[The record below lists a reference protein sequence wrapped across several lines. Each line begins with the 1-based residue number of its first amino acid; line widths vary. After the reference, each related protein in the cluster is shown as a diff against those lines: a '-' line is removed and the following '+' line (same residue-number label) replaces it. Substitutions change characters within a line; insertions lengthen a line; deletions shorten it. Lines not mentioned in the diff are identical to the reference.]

1 MTREITVSGRRV
13 AFDCRGSSRGF
24 PVFLLH
30 GTPGSRSGPALRPSV
45 LYRLG
50 VQLISYDR
58 PGYGRS
64 DRDPARTVADAAQ
77 DVLAIADALDLKEFS
92 VIGRSG
98 GGPHALACAALLGKW
113 VQRAAVLVSIA
124 PSEATDLNWDEGMC
138 ESNVSEYELA
148 SHSVDAVTA
157 DLTQR
162 AARIAED
169 PRSLLEDLQRELTAP
184 DLKVINDAAIRQQ
197 LKITYAEAVREGADG
212 WIDDVLAF
220 RKPWGFNVADIKVPV
235 LLWHGADDV
244 FSPVAHTHW
253 LARHIPEGQRDVKIS
268 AGMAHFDAMEIL
280 PEILV
285 WAKGGTSSEGLRI
298 KRAHQPALTSQ
309 R

>member
-13 AFDCRGSSRGF
+13 TFDCRGSSRGF

-30 GTPGSRSGPALRPSV
+30 GTPGSRRGPTLRPSV

-58 PGYGRS
+58 PGYGGS

-77 DVLAIADALDLKEFS
+77 DVLAIARALDLKEFS

-98 GGPHALACAALLGKW
+98 GGPHALACAALLGDQ

-148 SHSVDAVTA
+148 SRSVAAVTA
-157 DLTQR
+157 DLTRR

-197 LKITYAEAVREGADG
+197 LKITYAEAVRTGACG

-220 RKPWGFNVADIKVPV
+220 RKPWGFDVADIKVPV

-244 FSPVAHTHW
+244 CSPVAHTHW
-253 LARHIPEGQRDVKIS
+253 LARHIPEEQRDVEIS
-268 AGMAHFDAMEIL
+268 EGMAHFDAMEIL

-285 WAKGGTSSEGLRI
+285 WAKGSTSSEGLRI
-298 KRAHQPALTSQ
+298 KRPHQPALTSQ